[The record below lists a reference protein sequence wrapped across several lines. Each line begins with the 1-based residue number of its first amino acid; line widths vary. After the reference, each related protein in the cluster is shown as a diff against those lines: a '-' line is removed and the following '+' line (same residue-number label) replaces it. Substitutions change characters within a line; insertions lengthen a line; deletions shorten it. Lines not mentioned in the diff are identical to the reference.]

1 MKGIDWQWIIVV
13 AAVLAAAVGLWLMLR
28 KDPCS
33 GCSLADAC
41 EKKKR
46 HRLHKARVKDC
57 RTGSKS

>member
-1 MKGIDWQWIIVV
+1 MKDIDWQWIVV
-13 AAVLAAAVGLWLMLR
+13 AMAVLVAAVGLWRMLR

-46 HRLHKARVKDC
+46 HRRHKTRDKDC
-57 RTGSKS
+57 RTDSKS